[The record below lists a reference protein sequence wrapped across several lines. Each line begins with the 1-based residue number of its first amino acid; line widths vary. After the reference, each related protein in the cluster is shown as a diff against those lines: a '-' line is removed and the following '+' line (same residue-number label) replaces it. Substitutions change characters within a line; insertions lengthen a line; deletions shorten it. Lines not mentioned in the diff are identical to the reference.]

1 MSHPLLLAPFLGR
14 AAAAIGHVFELRWP
28 SATIRC
34 LPEGPHIETDGAEA
48 LQAGR
53 AESVIVHG
61 VKYSAADRPAPRSA
75 ERVEV
80 SPDDWAVLKG
90 LAQRTY
96 VPATKESRLRG
107 AGAGLDDND

>member
-1 MSHPLLLAPFLGR
+1 MPSGR

-34 LPEGPHIETDGAEA
+34 LPEGPHIEADGAEA

-53 AESVIVHG
+53 ADSVTVRG
-61 VKYSAADRPAPRSA
+61 VKHSAADRPAPRSA
-75 ERVEV
+75 ERVQV

-96 VPATKESRLRG
+96 VPATDESRLRG